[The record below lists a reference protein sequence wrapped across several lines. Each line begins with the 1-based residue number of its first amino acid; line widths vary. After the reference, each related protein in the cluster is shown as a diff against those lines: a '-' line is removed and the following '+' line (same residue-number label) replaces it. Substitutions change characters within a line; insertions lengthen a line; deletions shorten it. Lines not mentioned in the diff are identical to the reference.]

1 MLHKLSMKKM
11 TRLILRHLPLGSI
24 LKDFDNKCFI
34 DNIDYSFLEELNEND
49 QINPLFVPSLSFS
62 QASFICIH
70 LDSINSPSAAAGFD
84 LDLSM

>member
-1 MLHKLSMKKM
+1 M
-11 TRLILRHLPLGSI
+11 TGSILRRLPLDSI

-70 LDSINSPSAAAGFD
+70 LDSINSPSACFD
-84 LDLSM
+84 LDLSI